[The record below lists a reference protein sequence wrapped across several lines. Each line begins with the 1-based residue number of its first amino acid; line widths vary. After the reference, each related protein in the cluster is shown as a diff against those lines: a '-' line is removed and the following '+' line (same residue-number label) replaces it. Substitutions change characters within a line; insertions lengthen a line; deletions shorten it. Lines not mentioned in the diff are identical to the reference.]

1 MPLKDYDKP
10 AEKALIAFCRAGL
23 GLQISNVRPT
33 KGNDENT
40 IRAGLIREL
49 LLGTEDCKLPAQG
62 LHIWGAWIDEHLSLT
77 GEAVPVPLGLLN
89 CTLTKDVIL
98 QDCTLSGLYL
108 TGTRLPAML
117 AQRLRCSSSLH
128 LRDGFE
134 ASGPV
139 DLGGAKIAGDLD
151 CNGDKFLAKDVAL
164 RFDTITVGASMLLRN
179 DFEAKG
185 KVDRSG
191 ANITGQLD
199 CARSKFTT
207 KPVALHCD
215 TITVGAN
222 VCLSDGFAVQG
233 EVNLAGAKIGGQLAC
248 RDGKFWAEPEALT
261 CYATTV
267 GVDAVLSGGF
277 EARGKVKLTR
287 AEIAGNLDMSGAKL
301 AKGLIASGMRLR
313 DGFFW
318 RGVQGDG
325 ITVELIDAQVG
336 TLHDPSGSWDP
347 VKKLCLSSFRYDRID
362 SDMDVQERLDWLAK
376 HGDTV
381 SRLTPAPYVQ
391 LANVLRQQGFAREA
405 AQVLILREDKQRAV
419 EWDAAITGMDG
430 TLRREWAGYAHV
442 FLHFLSWV
450 FKWIFGYGHQP
461 TRVLRWIAIIF
472 AVTFCFAEQ
481 THRRGQFAPTSA
493 VVLKS
498 PEWLRSFPNTPLP
511 ADSPLWRAQLDAW
524 VKTEP
529 GRDYESFS
537 AWLYALDLFIPLDAL
552 GQ

>member
-151 CNGDKFLAKDVAL
+151 CNGGKFLAKDVAL
-164 RFDTITVGASMLLRN
+164 RFDTITVGA
-179 DFEAKG
+179 
-185 KVDRSG
+185 
-191 ANITGQLD
+191 
-199 CARSKFTT
+199 
-207 KPVALHCD
+207 
-215 TITVGAN
+215 N
-222 VCLSDGFAVQG
+222 VCLSDGFAAQG

-301 AKGLIASGMRLR
+301 AKGLIASGMRVR

-336 TLHDPSGSWDP
+336 TLM
-347 VKKLCLSSFRYDRID
+347 I
-362 SDMDVQERLDWLAK
+362 
-376 HGDTV
+376 
-381 SRLTPAPYVQ
+381 
-391 LANVLRQQGFAREA
+391 
-405 AQVLILREDKQRAV
+405 
-419 EWDAAITGMDG
+419 
-430 TLRREWAGYAHV
+430 
-442 FLHFLSWV
+442 
-450 FKWIFGYGHQP
+450 
-461 TRVLRWIAIIF
+461 
-472 AVTFCFAEQ
+472 
-481 THRRGQFAPTSA
+481 RRGRGI
-493 VVLKS
+493 L
-498 PEWLRSFPNTPLP
+498 
-511 ADSPLWRAQLDAW
+511 
-524 VKTEP
+524 
-529 GRDYESFS
+529 
-537 AWLYALDLFIPLDAL
+537 
-552 GQ
+552 

>member
-151 CNGDKFLAKDVAL
+151 CNGGKFLAKDVAL
-164 RFDTITVGASMLLRN
+164 RFDTITVGA
-179 DFEAKG
+179 
-185 KVDRSG
+185 
-191 ANITGQLD
+191 
-199 CARSKFTT
+199 
-207 KPVALHCD
+207 
-215 TITVGAN
+215 N
-222 VCLSDGFAVQG
+222 VCLSDGFAAQG

-461 TRVLRWIAIIF
+461 TRVLPWIAIIF